1 MTAFTYE
8 VVTLASGLRVVL
20 VPQNHLWGTSINLF
34 VRVGSRDESP
44 GEGGISH
51 ALEHMLFRGC
61 EGLPTPHA
69 VSLAFEDRGGTL
81 NASTHPDFTNFSLF
95 VPSSE
100 VDAAL
105 DDFGRLIARP
115 LFEGWDIEQGVLR
128 QELLEDLDENGRDVN
143 VEHALRLLAFPG
155 HPLGLPVGGYLDSV
169 SALTV
174 DDIARWHRKYYRPD
188 NMVLTFAGA
197 LPKRPDLERFEQH
210 LAVCAEAA
218 LSIPCP
224 VRRLFTAAAV
234 KSADDIQ
241 GAMPSAVAGGGALDA
256 STANQRS
263 AAQAKKKLTFGLA
276 EPEKHTHVDHSASQ
290 IDLRIAFL
298 GPALDDADLP
308 AVKVLL
314 RILDDGLSTRL
325 YRALCDGS
333 GIAYEAFGALELYED
348 IGLVEC
354 GVTVEPARLS
364 EAVDALWAVLRS
376 LSESPPTAAERDKAL
391 RRMRWDFEALRDRP
405 EEVASVI
412 SLRVLFGKRLD
423 QCFDFAPLEAVTIE
437 DLATQARRL
446 FSPATAVCATVGRL
460 P

>member
-1 MTAFTYE
+1 M
-8 VVTLASGLRVVL
+8 VL

-44 GEGGISH
+44 AEGGISH

-95 VPSSE
+95 VPATE

-105 DDFGRLIARP
+105 DDFGRLVARP
-115 LFEGWDIEQGVLR
+115 LFEGWDIERGVLR
-128 QELLEDLDENGRDVN
+128 QELLEDLDESGKDVN

-174 DDIARWHRKYYRPD
+174 EDIARWHRTYYRPD

-197 LPKRPDLERFEQH
+197 LPQRPDIARFEQH
-210 LAVCAEAA
+210 LAGCAEAA
-218 LSIPCP
+218 RGVPCP
-224 VRRLFTAAAV
+224 VRRLFTATV
-234 KSADDIQ
+234 GQ
-241 GAMPSAVAGGGALDA
+241 GAQAAPPRAGAMGASAPNMTPATPTRLDLGVD
-256 STANQRS
+256 S
-263 AAQAKKKLTFGLA
+263 
-276 EPEKHTHVDHSASQ
+276 PERHTHVDHSSSQ
-290 IDLRIAFL
+290 IDLRIGFL
-298 GPALDDADLP
+298 GPGLDDADLP

-314 RILDDGLSTRL
+314 RVLDDGLSTRL

-348 IGLVEC
+348 VGLVEC
-354 GVTVEPARLS
+354 GVTVEPVRLG

-376 LSESPPTAAERDKAL
+376 LSASPPTAAERDKAL

-423 QCFDFAPLEAVTIE
+423 QCFDFAPLEAVTCE

-446 FSPATAVCATVGRL
+446 FSQATAVCATVGRL
-460 P
+460 S